1 MLEEVVVLK
10 SLYFCVMK
18 IKMFYHMFSLKEC
31 FLFIKLFSF
40 YKRFIRQVIKRNLL
54 YKTIY

>member
-1 MLEEVVVLK
+1 MVEEVVVLK

-18 IKMFYHMFSLKEC
+18 IKMFYMFSLKEC

>member
-31 FLFIKLFSF
+31 FLFIKPFSF
-40 YKRFIRQVIKRNLL
+40 YKHFI
-54 YKTIY
+54 